1 MISSANY
8 KFGQNDHIDSF
19 PIYNSWSLDIEFQW
33 QSYQIQEH
41 GNLNFLHI

>member
-1 MISSANY
+1 MISSAN

-19 PIYNSWSLDIEFQW
+19 SIYNSWTVNIQFEW

-41 GNLNFLHI
+41 ENLNFFHI